1 MKTHNFFTAD
11 MLKRAQAVSE
21 RFRLRLASLASISNR
36 SELHCPDSKSEQ
48 CPPDLDGCKGLISN
62 EALNAPKGSD
72 FKSDL

>member
-1 MKTHNFFTAD
+1 

-48 CPPDLDGCKGLISN
+48 WPPNLDSRKGLISD
-62 EALNAPKGSD
+62 EALKLPQGSD

>member
-1 MKTHNFFTAD
+1 

-36 SELHCPDSKSEQ
+36 SELHCPDSKSAQ
-48 CPPDLDGCKGLISN
+48 CAPDLDSRKGLISN
-62 EALNAPKGSD
+62 EALNASQGSD

>member
-1 MKTHNFFTAD
+1 

-36 SELHCPDSKSEQ
+36 RELHCPDFKSTQ
-48 CPPDLDGCKGLISN
+48 CPPDLDGRKGLISN
-62 EALNAPKGSD
+62 ETLKPKGSD

>member
-1 MKTHNFFTAD
+1 

-36 SELHCPDSKSEQ
+36 SELHCPDFKSAQ
-48 CPPDLDGCKGLISN
+48 WPPDLDSRKGLISD
-62 EALNAPKGSD
+62 ETLNAPKGSD